1 MRLAVGKKK
10 GEMTNVTE
18 RERVRERE
26 GRREEIERF
35 LSSKNV
41 KKILGDIDSCYALF
55 SFFSFSAYLKTYLYK
70 RKKNNIVILIQMFH

>member
-10 GEMTNVTE
+10 GRNDQCH
-18 RERVRERE
+18 RESERERE

-41 KKILGDIDSCYALF
+41 KKILSDIDSCYALF